1 MRVTGGLWRSRRLR
15 GPTRHQKLRP
25 TPDAMRER
33 FFSVF
38 GPRVVDAAVLDLFA
52 GTGAVGIEALSRG
65 AARAVFVDA
74 HRSATGLIRA
84 NLESLG
90 VGPDRARILNRQAV
104 RAINDL
110 ARSTEPFD
118 LIWADPPFPIW
129 EEGAE
134 ALDHAVG
141 SGLASEDTVLCLECP
156 AEADVD
162 RVLSPQLAIVRDL
175 TGGAS
180 RVVILSRS

>member
-1 MRVTGGLWRSRRLR
+1 
-15 GPTRHQKLRP
+15 
-25 TPDAMRER
+25 MRER

-65 AARAVFVDA
+65 AARAVFVDS

-84 NLESLG
+84 NLESLDVEPG
-90 VGPDRARILNRQAV
+90 RASVLNRDAV
-104 RAINDL
+104 RAIDDL
-110 ARSTEPFD
+110 ARSADPFD

-134 ALDHAVG
+134 ALDAAVS
-141 SGLASEDTVLCLECP
+141 SGLASGDTMLCLECP
-156 AEADVD
+156 GEADVD
-162 RVLSPQLAIVRDL
+162 RVLSPRLAIVRDL
-175 TGGAS
+175 KGGAS
-180 RVVILSRS
+180 RVVILRRS